1 VHGSN
6 MMSKFARLI
15 ASAAIAAGLV
25 VPAAAQNYPSR
36 NITVVVP
43 LPAGGTAD
51 ILARIAADKIR
62 TGLNAQVVVEN
73 RPGGVGGLVGTEAVW
88 RSPPDGYT
96 LLVAPQLTFSV
107 SHLMFTKMNF
117 DTRTFEP
124 VSVIARYPVVL
135 LAKLDAPYNTLPE
148 LIAYAKTNPGKVNY
162 ASQGKGQTGHLTM
175 ELINTLAGIQTTQ
188 VPYRGSAPA
197 ITDLLAGQVD
207 VLADYLLAT
216 KASVEGGKLKLLAT
230 GSRERLPEFPQ
241 VATMNETLPGAF
253 SDTWMG
259 MVAPPGTPAE
269 IIKKISDAIN
279 VGMKEKETSDRIKGL
294 MAEPLGSSPDQMREL
309 IAQSAKQW
317 TPVIT
322 TAKITV
328 D

>member
-1 VHGSN
+1 
-6 MMSKFARLI
+6 MLKFAKLI
-15 ASAAIAAGLV
+15 APVAFALALAA
-25 VPAAAQNYPSR
+25 PAVAQNYPSR
-36 NITVVVP
+36 PITIIVP

-51 ILARIAADKIR
+51 ILARIAAEKIR
-62 TGLNAQVVVEN
+62 IGLNAQVVVEN
-73 RPGGVGGLVGTEAVW
+73 RPGGVGGLVGTEAAW
-88 RSPPDGYT
+88 RSAPDGYT
-96 LLVAPQLTFSV
+96 LLIAPQLTFSV

-117 DTRTFEP
+117 DPRTFAP
-124 VSVIARYPVVL
+124 VSVIAAYPVVL
-135 LAKLDAPYNTLPE
+135 LAKPDAPYSTLPE
-148 LIAYAKTNPGKVNY
+148 MIAYAKANPGKINY

-197 ITDLLAGQVD
+197 ITDLMAGQVD

-230 GSRERLPEFPQ
+230 GSRERLPEFPN
-241 VATMNETLPGAF
+241 VATMNEILPGAF

-269 IIKKISDAIN
+269 ITRKIADAVN
-279 VGMKEKETSDRIKGL
+279 AGFKEKETSERIKAL
-294 MAEPLGSSPDQMREL
+294 MADPLASSPDQMRDL

-317 TPVIT
+317 TPIIT
-322 TAKITV
+322 TAHITV

>member
-1 VHGSN
+1 MV
-6 MMSKFARLI
+6 KLARLI
-15 ASAAIAAGLV
+15 APALCMFAFVAA
-25 VPAAAQNYPSR
+25 PAAAQTYPAR
-36 NITVVVP
+36 TITIVVP

-88 RSPPDGYT
+88 RSAPDGYT

-107 SHLMFTKMNF
+107 SHLLFPKMNF

-135 LAKLDAPYNTLPE
+135 LGKPDLAYNSLVE
-148 LIAYAKTNPGKVNY
+148 LIAFAKANPGKINY

-175 ELINTLAGIQTTQ
+175 EMINTLAKVETTQ

-216 KASVEGGKLKLLAT
+216 KASVEGGKLKLLAV
-230 GSRERLPEFPQ
+230 GSRARLPEFPN
-241 VATMNETLPGAF
+241 VPTLAEILPGAYA
-253 SDTWMG
+253 DTWMG

-269 IIKKISDAIN
+269 ITKKISDAIN
-279 VGMKEKETSDRIKGL
+279 AGMKEKETSDRIRGL
-294 MAEPLGSSPDQMREL
+294 MAEPLGSSPADMREL
-309 IAQSAKQW
+309 IRQSAEQW

-322 TAKITV
+322 AARIMV

>member
-1 VHGSN
+1 MV
-6 MMSKFARLI
+6 KLARWI
-15 ASAAIAAGLV
+15 APVLLACAAAL
-25 VPAAAQNYPSR
+25 PASAQNYPSR
-36 NITVVVP
+36 PITVVVP

-88 RSPPDGYT
+88 RSAPDGYT

-107 SHLMFTKMNF
+107 SHLMFTKM
-117 DTRTFEP
+117 TITPATFAP
-124 VSVIARYPVVL
+124 VSVLASYPVVL
-135 LAKLDAPYNTLPE
+135 LARPDAPYNSLKE
-148 LIAYAKTNPGKVNY
+148 MIAFAKANPGKINY

-175 ELINTLAGIQTTQ
+175 EMINTLAGIQTTQ

-197 ITDLLAGQVD
+197 ITDLMASQVD

-216 KASVEGGKLKLLAT
+216 KAAVEGGKLKLLAV
-230 GSRERLPEFPQ
+230 GSRERLPEFPN
-241 VATMNETLPGAF
+241 VPTMNEVVPGAF

-269 IIKKISDAIN
+269 ITRKISDAIN
-279 VGMKEKETSDRIKGL
+279 AGMKEKETSDRIKGL
-294 MAEPLGSSPDQMREL
+294 MADPLASSPDQMKAL

-317 TPVIT
+317 TPIIT

-328 D
+328 E

>member
-1 VHGSN
+1 MV
-6 MMSKFARLI
+6 KLTRWI
-15 ASAAIAAGLV
+15 APVLLACAAAL
-25 VPAAAQNYPSR
+25 PAAAQNYPSR
-36 NITVVVP
+36 PITVVVP

-88 RSPPDGYT
+88 RSAPDGYT

-107 SHLMFTKMNF
+107 SHLMFTKMTI
-117 DTRTFEP
+117 DPATFAP
-124 VSVIARYPVVL
+124 VSVLASYPVVL
-135 LAKLDAPYNTLPE
+135 LARPDAPYNSLKE
-148 LIAYAKTNPGKVNY
+148 MIAFAKANPGKINY

-175 ELINTLAGIQTTQ
+175 EMINTLAGIQTTQ

-197 ITDLLAGQVD
+197 ITDLMASQVD

-216 KASVEGGKLKLLAT
+216 KAAVEGGKLKLLAV
-230 GSRERLPEFPQ
+230 GSRERLPEFPN
-241 VATMNETLPGAF
+241 VPTMNEVVPGAF

-269 IIKKISDAIN
+269 ITKKISDAIN
-279 VGMKEKETSDRIKGL
+279 AGMKEKETSDRIKGL
-294 MAEPLGSSPDQMREL
+294 MADPLASSPDQMKAL

-317 TPVIT
+317 TPIIT

-328 D
+328 E

>member
-1 VHGSN
+1 MV
-6 MMSKFARLI
+6 KLARWI
-15 ASAAIAAGLV
+15 APVLLACAAAL
-25 VPAAAQNYPSR
+25 PASAQNYPSR
-36 NITVVVP
+36 PITVVVP

-88 RSPPDGYT
+88 RSAPDGYT

-107 SHLMFTKMNF
+107 SHLMFTKMTI
-117 DTRTFEP
+117 DPATFAP
-124 VSVIARYPVVL
+124 VSVLASYPVVL
-135 LAKLDAPYNTLPE
+135 LARPDAPYNSLKE
-148 LIAYAKTNPGKVNY
+148 MIAFAKANPGKINY

-175 ELINTLAGIQTTQ
+175 EMINTLAGIQTTQ

-197 ITDLLAGQVD
+197 ITDLMASQVD

-216 KASVEGGKLKLLAT
+216 KAAVEGGKLKLLAV
-230 GSRERLPEFPQ
+230 GSRERLPEFPN
-241 VATMNETLPGAF
+241 VPTMNEVVPGAF

-269 IIKKISDAIN
+269 ITKKISDAISA
-279 VGMKEKETSDRIKGL
+279 GMKEKETSDRIKGL
-294 MAEPLGSSPDQMREL
+294 MADPLASSPDQMKAL

-317 TPVIT
+317 TPIIT

-328 D
+328 E

>member
-1 VHGSN
+1 MV
-6 MMSKFARLI
+6 KFARWI
-15 ASAAIAAGLV
+15 APVLLAFAAA

-36 NITVVVP
+36 PITVVVP

-88 RSPPDGYT
+88 RSAPDGYT

-107 SHLMFTKMNF
+107 SHLMFTKMTI
-117 DTRTFEP
+117 DPATFAP
-124 VSVIARYPVVL
+124 VSVLARYPVVL
-135 LAKLDAPYNTLPE
+135 LARPDAPYNSLKE
-148 LIAYAKTNPGKVNY
+148 MIAFAKAKPGKINY

-175 ELINTLAGIQTTQ
+175 EMINTLAGIQTTQ

-197 ITDLLAGQVD
+197 ITDLLASQVD

-216 KASVEGGKLKLLAT
+216 KASVDGGKLKLLAV
-230 GSRERLPEFPQ
+230 GSRERLAEFPN
-241 VATMNETLPGAF
+241 VPTMNEVLPGAF

-269 IIKKISDAIN
+269 ITRKISDAIGA
-279 VGMKEKETSDRIKGL
+279 GMKEQEVSDRIKGL
-294 MAEPLGSSPDQMREL
+294 MADPLASTPAQMRDM
-309 IAQSAKQW
+309 IRQSAEQW
-317 TPVIT
+317 TPIIT

-328 D
+328 E

>member
-1 VHGSN
+1 MV
-6 MMSKFARLI
+6 KLTRWI
-15 ASAAIAAGLV
+15 APVLLACAAAL
-25 VPAAAQNYPSR
+25 PAAAQNYPSR
-36 NITVVVP
+36 PITVVVP

-88 RSPPDGYT
+88 RSAPDGYT

-107 SHLMFTKMNF
+107 SHLMFTKMTI
-117 DTRTFEP
+117 DPATFAP
-124 VSVIARYPVVL
+124 VSVLASYPVVL
-135 LAKLDAPYNTLPE
+135 LARPDAPYNSLKE
-148 LIAYAKTNPGKVNY
+148 MIAFAKANPGKINY

-175 ELINTLAGIQTTQ
+175 EMINTLASIQTTQ

-197 ITDLLAGQVD
+197 ITDLMASQVD

-216 KASVEGGKLKLLAT
+216 KAAVEGGKLKLLAV
-230 GSRERLPEFPQ
+230 GSRERLPEFPN
-241 VATMNETLPGAF
+241 VPTMNEVVPGAF

-269 IIKKISDAIN
+269 ITKKISDAIN
-279 VGMKEKETSDRIKGL
+279 AGMKEKETSDRIKGL
-294 MAEPLGSSPDQMREL
+294 MADPLASSPDQMKAL

-317 TPVIT
+317 TPIIT
-322 TAKITV
+322 PAKITV
-328 D
+328 E

>member
-1 VHGSN
+1 MV
-6 MMSKFARLI
+6 KLTRWI
-15 ASAAIAAGLV
+15 APVLLACAAAL
-25 VPAAAQNYPSR
+25 PAAAQNYPSR
-36 NITVVVP
+36 PITVVVP

-88 RSPPDGYT
+88 RSAPDGYT

-107 SHLMFTKMNF
+107 SHLMFTKMTI
-117 DTRTFEP
+117 DPATFAP
-124 VSVIARYPVVL
+124 VSVLASYPVVL
-135 LAKLDAPYNTLPE
+135 LARPDAPYNSLKE
-148 LIAYAKTNPGKVNY
+148 MIAFAKANPGKINY

-175 ELINTLAGIQTTQ
+175 EMINTLASIQTTQ

-197 ITDLLAGQVD
+197 ITDLMASQVD

-216 KASVEGGKLKLLAT
+216 KAAVEGGKLKLLAV
-230 GSRERLPEFPQ
+230 GSRERLPEFPN
-241 VATMNETLPGAF
+241 VPTMNEVVPGAF

-269 IIKKISDAIN
+269 ITKKISDAIN
-279 VGMKEKETSDRIKGL
+279 AGMKEKETSDRIKGL
-294 MAEPLGSSPDQMREL
+294 MADPLASSPDQMKAL

-317 TPVIT
+317 TPIIT

-328 D
+328 E

>member
-1 VHGSN
+1 MV
-6 MMSKFARLI
+6 KLTRWI
-15 ASAAIAAGLV
+15 APVLLACAAAL
-25 VPAAAQNYPSR
+25 PAAAQNYPSR
-36 NITVVVP
+36 PITVVVP

-88 RSPPDGYT
+88 RSAPDGYT

-107 SHLMFTKMNF
+107 SHLMFTKMTI
-117 DTRTFEP
+117 DPATFAP
-124 VSVIARYPVVL
+124 VSVLASYPVVL
-135 LAKLDAPYNTLPE
+135 LARPDAPYNSLKE
-148 LIAYAKTNPGKVNY
+148 MIAFAKANPGKINY

-175 ELINTLAGIQTTQ
+175 EMINTLAGIQTTQ

-197 ITDLLAGQVD
+197 ITDLMASQVD

-216 KASVEGGKLKLLAT
+216 KAAVEGGKLKLLAV
-230 GSRERLPEFPQ
+230 GSRERLPEFPT
-241 VATMNETLPGAF
+241 VPTMNEVVPGAF

-269 IIKKISDAIN
+269 ITRKISDAISA
-279 VGMKEKETSDRIKGL
+279 GMKEKETFDRIKGL
-294 MAEPLGSSPDQMREL
+294 MADPLASSPDQMKAL

-317 TPVIT
+317 TPIIT
-322 TAKITV
+322 PAKITV
-328 D
+328 E

>member
-1 VHGSN
+1 
-6 MMSKFARLI
+6 MLKLAKLFA
-15 ASAAIAAGLV
+15 AAFVVAVA
-25 VPAAAQNYPSR
+25 VPAAAQDYPSR
-36 NITVVVP
+36 TITVVVP

-73 RPGGVGGLVGTEAVW
+73 RPGGVGGLVGTEQVW
-88 RSPPDGYT
+88 RAAPDGYT

-107 SHLMFTKMNF
+107 SHLMFKKMSF
-117 DTRTFEP
+117 DPGTFAP

-135 LAKLDAPYNTLPE
+135 LAKPDAPYNTLPE
-148 LIAYAKTNPGKVNY
+148 LIAYAKANPGKINY
-162 ASQGKGQTGHLTM
+162 ASQGKGQTGHLTI
-175 ELINTLAGIQTTQ
+175 ELINTLAGIQTTH

-207 VLADYLLAT
+207 ILADYLLAT
-216 KASVEGGKLKLLAT
+216 KASVEAGKLKLIAV
-230 GSRERLPEFPQ
+230 GSHERLAEFPK

-253 SDTWMG
+253 ADTWMG

-269 IIKKISDAIN
+269 ITKKIADAVN
-279 VGMKEKETSDRIKGL
+279 AGMKEKETSDRIKGL
-294 MAEPLGSSPDQMREL
+294 MAEPLGSSPDRMKAL
-309 IAQSAKQW
+309 IAESAKQW

-322 TAKITV
+322 KAHITIE
-328 D
+328 

>member
-1 VHGSN
+1 MV
-6 MMSKFARLI
+6 KLTRWI
-15 ASAAIAAGLV
+15 APVLLACAAAL
-25 VPAAAQNYPSR
+25 PAAAQNYPSR
-36 NITVVVP
+36 PITVVVP

-88 RSPPDGYT
+88 RSAPDGYT

-107 SHLMFTKMNF
+107 SNLMFTKMTI
-117 DTRTFEP
+117 DPATFAP
-124 VSVIARYPVVL
+124 VSVLASYPVVL
-135 LAKLDAPYNTLPE
+135 LARPDAPYNSLKE
-148 LIAYAKTNPGKVNY
+148 MIAFAKANPGKINY

-175 ELINTLAGIQTTQ
+175 EMINTLASIQTTQ

-197 ITDLLAGQVD
+197 ITDLMASQVD

-216 KASVEGGKLKLLAT
+216 KAAVEGGKLKLLAV
-230 GSRERLPEFPQ
+230 GSRERLPEFPN
-241 VATMNETLPGAF
+241 VPTMNEVVPGAF

-269 IIKKISDAIN
+269 ITKKISDAIN
-279 VGMKEKETSDRIKGL
+279 AGMKEKETSDRIKGL
-294 MAEPLGSSPDQMREL
+294 MADPLASSPDQMKAL

-317 TPVIT
+317 TPIIT

-328 D
+328 E